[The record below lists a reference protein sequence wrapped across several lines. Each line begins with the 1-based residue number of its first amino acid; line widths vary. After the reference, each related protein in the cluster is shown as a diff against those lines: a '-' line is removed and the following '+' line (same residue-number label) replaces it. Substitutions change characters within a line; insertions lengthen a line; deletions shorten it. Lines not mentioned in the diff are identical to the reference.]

1 MRAPLAAAI
10 AIAVGL
16 IVLAGYFFPLQLL
29 KDVQAQLIG
38 WGVILAGVAA
48 LVGII
53 NLIGAHWR
61 KVSTPADRDVYSP
74 VLILAFLATFV
85 AGLVLTPADA
95 GYQKVVTFI
104 QAPVEMSMLALLA
117 ISLAY
122 ACLRMLQR
130 RKTTLSLVF
139 LISALVFLVFGSGY
153 LSALY
158 QIPGLSDLYGL
169 LSRLPLAG
177 SRGILIG
184 IGLGSLT
191 AGLRILMGFDRPH
204 SG

>member
-10 AIAVGL
+10 AIAVGS

-29 KDVQAQLIG
+29 KDVQALLIG
-38 WGVILAGVAA
+38 WGVILTGVAA
-48 LVGII
+48 LVGIF
-53 NLIGAHWR
+53 NLVGVHWR
-61 KVSTPADRDVYSP
+61 KMSAPTESDVYSP
-74 VLILAFLATFV
+74 LLILAFLVTFV
-85 AGLVLTPADA
+85 AGLILTPAGA
-95 GYQKVVTFI
+95 QFQKVVTFI

-122 ACLRMLQR
+122 ACLRLLQR

-139 LISALVFLVFGSGY
+139 LISALVFLIIGSGY

-158 QIPGLSDLYGL
+158 QIAGLSDLYGL
-169 LSRLPLAG
+169 LTRLPLAG

-191 AGLRILMGFDRPH
+191 AGLRILMGFDRPY